1 MSLFKEK
8 ISENDCE
15 RGSWSRFTQSWVTQA
30 EPPCL
35 PCLPDNKA
43 SVGSNQIFPIDL
55 SFP

>member
-1 MSLFKEK
+1 MSLFREK

-15 RGSWSRFTQSWVTQA
+15 RGSWSRFTQSWVTQT
-30 EPPCL
+30 EPPRL

-43 SVGSNQIFPIDL
+43 IVGSNQIFPIDL